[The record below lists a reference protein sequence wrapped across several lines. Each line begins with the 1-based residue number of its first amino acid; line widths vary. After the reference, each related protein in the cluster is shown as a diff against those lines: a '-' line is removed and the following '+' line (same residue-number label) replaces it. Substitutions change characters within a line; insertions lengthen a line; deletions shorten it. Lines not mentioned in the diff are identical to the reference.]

1 MDIMIGVSQA
11 KVLAIFPKQPNQS
24 YTIQPIEILAI
35 RFIIKETSHYYI

>member
-11 KVLAIFPKQPNQS
+11 KVLAFFSKQQNKS